1 MKKPYIHLIGAFIML
16 LIVIGV
22 YASWY
27 MTVQAKIAETATL
40 TQEIAQQTVAS
51 SRVEAAKTELKT
63 LDGDQA
69 TIDQYFLS
77 TNDVVP
83 FLEQLQSTGTY
94 LKSNVQVVSVSATP
108 GTPTGVLDLSLKID
122 GTFDSVARTL
132 GAIEYGPYDITITS
146 LTFDTNPSSVT
157 ATTEPQWSAAATY
170 TVGTIN
176 TPTDGNSTTTSATGR
191 YAKQYPNCSA
201 SRDNHWCGSDS
212 LTNTRIMKNF
222 QDTLKKF
229 SRTFSYGSKMHPD
242 RDWSILVSIAAILTA
257 LSIGFNAWL
266 FIEASTGKLA
276 ASSAAAPDH
285 LAPAINISTVQD
297 VFKKRATEEDAYQ
310 NTDSFVDPSTSGS

>member
-176 TPTDGNSTTTSATGR
+176 TPTDVNSATTSTTTSASVPADTQSSTPIVSPVATTTGAEATISPIR
-191 YAKQYPNCSA
+191 A
-201 SRDNHWCGSDS
+201 S
-212 LTNTRIMKNF
+212 
-222 QDTLKKF
+222 
-229 SRTFSYGSKMHPD
+229 
-242 RDWSILVSIAAILTA
+242 
-257 LSIGFNAWL
+257 
-266 FIEASTGKLA
+266 
-276 ASSAAAPDH
+276 
-285 LAPAINISTVQD
+285 
-297 VFKKRATEEDAYQ
+297 
-310 NTDSFVDPSTSGS
+310 